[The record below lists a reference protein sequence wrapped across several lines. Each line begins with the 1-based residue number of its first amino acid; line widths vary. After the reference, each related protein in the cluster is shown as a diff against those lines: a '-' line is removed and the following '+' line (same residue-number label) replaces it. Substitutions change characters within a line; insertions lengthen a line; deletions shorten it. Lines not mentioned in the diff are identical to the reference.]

1 MKHPELFVVPAL
13 MLTDYFLTL
22 VGVKQRGK
30 KYGEHFA
37 SEHYEMN
44 PIWQKPVAQ
53 KKWFNPKHILLTTI
67 ATLLLVLVVE
77 PSDMPEPLAQG
88 VLGGFLV
95 FFSSLIGRHLCNL
108 LTFRHINRKPNEIS
122 GQVTMTHT
130 LVLSLSLYQYI
141 VVLIPMALV
150 AAFSPTP
157 FVIGGLF
164 GVVLLLMA
172 HLMWIRR
179 HNRRTKSLDKA
190 EAGEDIG

>member
-1 MKHPELFVVPAL
+1 LFIVPAF

-22 VGVKQRGK
+22 IGVKQRGK

-44 PIWQKPVAQ
+44 PLWQKPVAQ
-53 KKWFNPKHILLTTI
+53 KKWFNPKHILLATL
-67 ATLLLVLVVE
+67 ATLLLVLLME
-77 PSDMPEPLAQG
+77 PSDTPEPLAQG

-95 FFSSLIGRHLCNL
+95 FFGSLIGRHLCNL

-141 VVLIPMALV
+141 VVLVPMALV

-157 FVIGGLF
+157 FVIGGLC
-164 GVVLLLMA
+164 GVAILLA
-172 HLMWIRR
+172 VHLLWIRKYKKGKR
-179 HNRRTKSLDKA
+179 SLDA
-190 EAGEDIG
+190 AQAGEDAG